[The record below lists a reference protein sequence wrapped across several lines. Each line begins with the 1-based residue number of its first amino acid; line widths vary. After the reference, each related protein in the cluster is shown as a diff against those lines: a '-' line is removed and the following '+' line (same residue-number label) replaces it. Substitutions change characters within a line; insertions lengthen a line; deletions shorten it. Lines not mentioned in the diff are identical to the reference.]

1 MTDSDQASSSA
12 LPGVEGE
19 LIMTAPSAAH
29 PIAPVAERVPRTI
42 DGISDALRNCDR
54 MEFYREVGQALAG
67 PQLQQVVATWW
78 GRAML
83 ATDPARAELIRAV
96 ESRTLPT
103 ISMVEVLQR
112 RRAAGGSL
120 PDDE

>member
-1 MTDSDQASSSA
+1 M
-12 LPGVEGE
+12 PGVEGE
-19 LIMTAPSAAH
+19 RIMTDQSAVH
-29 PIAPVAERVPRTI
+29 PTIPVAERVPRTI
-42 DGISDALRNCDR
+42 DGIANALHGTDR
-54 MEFYREVGQALAG
+54 MKFYREVGQALPG

-83 ATDPARAELIRAV
+83 VTDPARAELIRAV

-103 ISMVEVLQR
+103 VSMVEVLQR

>member
-1 MTDSDQASSSA
+1 M
-12 LPGVEGE
+12 PGVEGE
-19 LIMTAPSAAH
+19 LIMTAQSAAH
-29 PIAPVAERVPRTI
+29 PTAPVAGRVSRTI
-42 DGISDALRNCDR
+42 DGIADALRGSDR

-67 PQLQQVVATWW
+67 PELQHVVATWW

-96 ESRTLPT
+96 EIRNLPT
-103 ISMVEVLQR
+103 VSMVEVLQR